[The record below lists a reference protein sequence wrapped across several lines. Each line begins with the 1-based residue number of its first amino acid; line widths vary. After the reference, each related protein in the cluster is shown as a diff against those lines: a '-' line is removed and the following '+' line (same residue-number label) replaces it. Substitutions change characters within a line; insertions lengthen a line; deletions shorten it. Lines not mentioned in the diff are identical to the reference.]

1 MESSEGQRRLI
12 LVIPC
17 YNEAERLDLD
27 ALAACP
33 APGYQIH
40 LLLVNDGSTDRTLD
54 RLESLRD
61 RAPDRIEILDLQPN
75 RGKAEAVRQGILRA
89 CAQEPDYA
97 GFWDADL
104 ATPLDEV
111 PRFLAVLDTRPQID
125 MVFGARVK
133 LLGRLIR
140 RKVYRHYYGRILA
153 TAISILLNLG
163 VYDTQCG
170 AKIFRVR
177 PGIAEIFASPFLS
190 RWLFDVEIIARYGRI
205 LEPRGLR
212 LAEVI
217 YEIPLREWRDIGHSK
232 VRPRDAILA
241 YADLARVYLRYLAK
255 PWEK

>member
-1 MESSEGQRRLI
+1 MEAGEAQRRLT

-17 YNEAERLDLD
+17 YNEAERLDVD
-27 ALAACP
+27 ALAAWEV
-33 APGYQIH
+33 PGYRIH
-40 LLLVNDGSTDRTLD
+40 FLLVNDGSTDGTLGT
-54 RLESLRD
+54 LAALRD

-75 RGKAEAVRQGILRA
+75 RGKAEAVRQGMLRA
-89 CAQEPDYA
+89 CAQGPDYA

-104 ATPLDEV
+104 ATPLSEV
-111 PRFLAVLDTRPQID
+111 SRFLTVLATRPEID

-170 AKIFRVR
+170 AKIFRVQ
-177 PGIAEIFASPFLS
+177 PDIAAIFGNPFLS

-205 LEPRGLR
+205 LQPRGLR

-232 VRPRDAILA
+232 VRPRDALLA
-241 YADLARVYLRYLAK
+241 YADLARIYFRYLGK
-255 PWEK
+255 PRAR